1 MNTMNKP
8 TDTLNNL
15 KLLIRALK
23 NESKIIDGHNDPQ
36 AYKEAWK
43 FAEDIIDDYKNYV
56 YKLENRLNLS
66 YSNNLNYKDIN
77 MFD

>member
-1 MNTMNKP
+1 MDKP
-8 TDTLNNL
+8 IDTLDNL

-23 NESKIIDGHNDPQ
+23 KESKIIDGHNDPQ

-43 FAEDIIDDYKNYV
+43 FAEDIIDEYQNYI

-66 YSNNLNYKDIN
+66 YFDNSDYNDIY
-77 MFD
+77 F